1 MQTPRLWTCWL
12 RPWEPGP
19 GWSAAVPLERP
30 SEGHITRFLMRIIPI
45 SNYCISFLHYIKLLI
60 IYDNLPSI
68 LGKLYSDGYS
78 NSCIIFFIWLVV
90 VVVIFNYVQA
100 DFGMMNLLSH
110 VFFWMNDAVVFLVY
124 VQIIFNLSISRLVS
138 EVGYSAAASAC
149 EKGERWKWAIWAA
162 DCGLN
167 IAWGMVAAIWECL
180 KVVCT
185 ATSNDTLDWGK
196 YRKTVI

>member
-1 MQTPRLWTCWL
+1 
-12 RPWEPGP
+12 
-19 GWSAAVPLERP
+19 
-30 SEGHITRFLMRIIPI
+30 
-45 SNYCISFLHYIKLLI
+45 
-60 IYDNLPSI
+60 
-68 LGKLYSDGYS
+68 
-78 NSCIIFFIWLVV
+78 
-90 VVVIFNYVQA
+90 
-100 DFGMMNLLSH
+100 
-110 VFFWMNDAVVFLVY
+110 MNDAVVFLVY

-167 IAWGMVAAIWECL
+167 IAWGMVTAIWECL

-196 YRKTVI
+196 YRKN

>member
-1 MQTPRLWTCWL
+1 M
-12 RPWEPGP
+12 
-19 GWSAAVPLERP
+19 
-30 SEGHITRFLMRIIPI
+30 
-45 SNYCISFLHYIKLLI
+45 
-60 IYDNLPSI
+60 
-68 LGKLYSDGYS
+68 
-78 NSCIIFFIWLVV
+78 
-90 VVVIFNYVQA
+90 IFNYVQA

-167 IAWGMVAAIWECL
+167 IALGMVAAIWECL

-185 ATSNDTLDWGK
+185 PTSNDTLDWGK
-196 YRKTVI
+196 YRKTVIKKKNLNLEVGYFQTKPCKSNILCLSKHMYIVR